1 MRKTV
6 VSLILIWT
14 LYSVIILPFCS
25 ATSEPSVPEF
35 TLRYVDNSFNVPPTT
50 TYTTDP
56 YTGKIITSTVP
67 GYYVENKSV
76 QVIITNPSFT
86 SYKDENGSNIDLFYH
101 VLFKGHF
108 EDTWSGWVSSYPYGY
123 NEYDRNSSVT
133 VIPAPV
139 YNISVGGQV
148 DVQVRALI
156 GKFVTV
162 YDPPVPAFNVIP
174 YHKVFVGEASPW
186 SPIQTITISNNSFA
200 STSPS
205 SSQPPS
211 AMPSQPV
218 AGPSVFFD
226 WILAEIAGVVRPVV
240 VLLIVVVV
248 FLRGRRVNSPVK

>member
-1 MRKTV
+1 M
-6 VSLILIWT
+6 
-14 LYSVIILPFCS
+14 
-25 ATSEPSVPEF
+25 
-35 TLRYVDNSFNVPPTT
+35 PPTT

-133 VIPAPV
+133 VIPAPI

-174 YHKVFVGEASPW
+174 SHKVFV
-186 SPIQTITISNNSFA
+186 
-200 STSPS
+200 
-205 SSQPPS
+205 
-211 AMPSQPV
+211 V
-218 AGPSVFFD
+218 
-226 WILAEIAGVVRPVV
+226 
-240 VLLIVVVV
+240 
-248 FLRGRRVNSPVK
+248 RRVIGAQYKP